1 MWLRKLTKCGC
12 KLTISVENSVN
23 YSTNKSM
30 LGVANEGMLQI
41 TVQCTI
47 FFFFGKWLFLELS
60 VSSEELRLLFCLC
73 VWIACLVF
81 ADCDVNCH
89 KKCEKLMPHLCGV
102 NQKLIVEALS
112 SLRKGRDQAAY
123 VTLFAVYYAFEW
135 HFLSRSIV
143 FTELYCLPV
152 VNTSYLAL
160 YISLI
165 YLRLLW
171 KENLSRIYNCTLF
184 DLIN

>member
-1 MWLRKLTKCGC
+1 
-12 KLTISVENSVN
+12 
-23 YSTNKSM
+23 
-30 LGVANEGMLQI
+30 
-41 TVQCTI
+41 
-47 FFFFGKWLFLELS
+47 
-60 VSSEELRLLFCLC
+60 
-73 VWIACLVF
+73 
-81 ADCDVNCH
+81 
-89 KKCEKLMPHLCGV
+89 MPHLCGV

-123 VTLFAVYYAFEW
+123 VTLFAVVYAFEW
-135 HFLSRSIV
+135 HFLSQSII

-171 KENLSRIYNCTLF
+171 KANLSRIYNCILF
-184 DLIN
+184 GLIN